1 MRLRAACVVA
11 VAAVLPAGIAGAAA
25 PAAPGYHLVKTFA
38 VGGDGGWDYL
48 TFDPQTHHLY
58 LSRSTH
64 VVVIDAATGA
74 PVGEIADT
82 PGVHGVALVPGTEI
96 GYTSDGR
103 SGNATMFDTRTFK
116 AIKQVAV
123 GEGPDA
129 IVYDPASKRVFTMNG
144 RGHDTTAIDAAT
156 STVAGRVPLGGKPE
170 FAAADGHGHLFIN
183 SESTSEV
190 VEIDTHKL
198 AVLARWP
205 LAPGEGP
212 SGMAIDAAHHR
223 LFIGCHNKLMVVM
236 NADTGK
242 VVTTVPI
249 GAGVDAN
256 AFDPGSGLAFASCG
270 DGTLTV
276 ARETAPDQFAVAQTV
291 TTERGARTMAL
302 DPATHTVYLATAKFG
317 PPPPPTP
324 ERPHP
329 WPSIVPG
336 SFVVLVFGQ

>member
-1 MRLRAACVVA
+1 M
-11 VAAVLPAGIAGAAA
+11 VLLGGVAGAAA
-25 PAAPGYHLVKTFA
+25 PAAPGYHLLKTFA

-48 TFDPQTHHLY
+48 TLDAAAHRLY

-82 PGVHGVALVPGTEI
+82 PGVHGVVLVPGTEI

-116 AIKQVAV
+116 AIKRVAV

-144 RGHDTTAIDAAT
+144 HGHDTTAIEAAT
-156 STVAGRVPLGGKPE
+156 GAVAGRVALGGKPE
-170 FAAADGHGHLFIN
+170 FAAADGRGHLFVNI
-183 SESTSEV
+183 EDTSEV
-190 VEIDTHKL
+190 VELDTAKL
-198 AVLARWP
+198 VVLARWP

-223 LFIGCHNKLMVVM
+223 LFIGCHNKLMAVL
-236 NADTGK
+236 NTDTGK
-242 VVTTVPI
+242 VIATLPI

-256 AFDPGSGLAFASCG
+256 AFDPATGLAFASCG
-270 DGTLTV
+270 DGSLTV
-276 ARETAPDQFAVAQTV
+276 ARESSPDQFAVAETV
-291 TTERGARTMAL
+291 TTQRGARTMAL
-302 DPATHTVYLATAKFG
+302 DPATGTVYLATATFG

-336 SFVVLVFGQ
+336 SFVVLVFGR

>member
-1 MRLRAACVVA
+1 MRLRAACVA
-11 VAAVLPAGIAGAAA
+11 AAAAVLIAGFAGAA
-25 PAAPGYHLVKTFA
+25 PAAPGYHLLKTFA

-48 TFDPQTHHLY
+48 TLDPQTHRLY

-64 VVVIDAATGA
+64 VVVVDATTGA

-103 SGNATMFDTRTFK
+103 SGNATMFDTRTLK
-116 AIKQVAV
+116 AIKQVPV

-144 RGHDTTAIDAAT
+144 HGHDTTAIEAAT
-156 STVAGRVPLGGKPE
+156 GTVAGRVALGGKPE
-170 FAAADGHGHLFIN
+170 FAAADGRGHLFVNI
-183 SESTSEV
+183 EDTSEV
-190 VEIDTHKL
+190 VELDTAKL
-198 AVLARWP
+198 VVLARWP

-223 LFIGCHNKLMVVM
+223 LFIGCHNKLMAVM

-242 VVTTVPI
+242 VIATLPI

-256 AFDPGSGLAFASCG
+256 AFDPATGLAFASCG
-270 DGTLTV
+270 DGSLTV
-276 ARETAPDQFAVAQTV
+276 ARESSPDQFAVAETV
-291 TTERGARTMAL
+291 TTERGARTMTL
-302 DPATHTVYLATAKFG
+302 DPATGTVYLATAKFG

-336 SFVVLVFGQ
+336 SFVVLVFGR

>member
-1 MRLRAACVVA
+1 MRLRGLCAGA
-11 VAAVLPAGIAGAAA
+11 VMVLLGGVAGAAA
-25 PAAPGYHLVKTFA
+25 PAAPGYHLLKTFA

-48 TFDPQTHHLY
+48 TLDAAAHRLY

-82 PGVHGVALVPGTEI
+82 PGVHGVVLVPGTEI

-116 AIKQVAV
+116 AIKRVAV

-144 RGHDTTAIDAAT
+144 HGHDTTAIEAAT
-156 STVAGRVPLGGKPE
+156 GAVAGRVALGGKPE
-170 FAAADGHGHLFIN
+170 FAAADGRGHLFVNI
-183 SESTSEV
+183 EDTSEV
-190 VEIDTHKL
+190 VELDTAKL
-198 AVLARWP
+198 VVLARWP

-223 LFIGCHNKLMVVM
+223 LFIGCHNKLMAVL

-242 VVTTVPI
+242 VIATLPI

-256 AFDPGSGLAFASCG
+256 AFDPATGLAFASCG
-270 DGTLTV
+270 DGSLTV
-276 ARETAPDQFAVAQTV
+276 ARESSPDQFAVAETV
-291 TTERGARTMAL
+291 TTQRGARTMAL
-302 DPATHTVYLATAKFG
+302 DPATGTVYLATATFG

-336 SFVVLVFGQ
+336 SFVVLVFGR